1 MPELLAKRVSN
12 YELFF
17 DLAFVL
23 GISQLTSSI
32 HLSHVGVQEIFS
44 FIISN
49 IILLNLWMTEV
60 FYYNKYG
67 DSRRIDIFSVI
78 ALMFVVGNLALT
90 FDMNMAHLYA
100 GHPTV
105 VIFNWLLILAYAI
118 IALQYFLKGRVLGFN
133 RDRRFSIVACAI
145 YGISLLPFALGLL
158 GANIWTVLIYL
169 IPNIFPVLTRRYHD
183 SSRINFPHAVER
195 AQLVTILT
203 LGETAIAIISTYP
216 LTESLYQGAL
226 LFAGMSFMFISYM
239 TQTFLAIDHHR
250 QAAGSLLFYAHIPIF
265 IGINIFTVGIEF
277 LADSHHANLGFAL
290 FLFGFL
296 SFYAGVVT
304 TTHYNQS
311 IYQLHLKTYL
321 KIGLLL
327 GIGAFIMSLVRHHIL
342 LLSLV
347 LCATTWA
354 YNRYYLTVRRRK
366 REYHNIPHPDPRK
379 NLRDFS

>member
-1 MPELLAKRVSN
+1 MPELIAKRVSN

-17 DLAFVL
+17 DLTFIL
-23 GISQLTSSI
+23 GTSQLTASI
-32 HLSHVGVQEIFS
+32 HLSHVGVQEILS
-44 FIISN
+44 FMVLN
-49 IILLNLWMTEV
+49 IILLNLWVAETL
-60 FYYNKYG
+60 YYNRYG

-90 FDMNMAHLYA
+90 FDINTAHLYA

-105 VIFNWLLILAYAI
+105 VCFNWLLILAYAI

-133 RDRRFSIVACAI
+133 RDIRFSIVACVI
-145 YGISLLPFALGLL
+145 YGVSLLPFALGLL
-158 GANIWTVLIYL
+158 GANIWSVLIYL
-169 IPNIFPVLTRRYHD
+169 IPNIVPILTRHYHE
-183 SSRINFPHAVER
+183 SSRINFPHVLER
-195 AQLVTILT
+195 AQLMTILT
-203 LGETAIAIISTYP
+203 LGETVIAIISTYP

-239 TQTFLAIDHHR
+239 TQTFVEIDHHR
-250 QAAGSLLFYAHIPIF
+250 QTAGLLLLYAHIPIV

-277 LADSHHANLGFAL
+277 LADSHHANLGFA
-290 FLFGFL
+290 FVLFGFL
-296 SFYAGVVT
+296 SFYAGILT
-304 TTHYNQS
+304 TTHYNHS
-311 IYQLHLKTYL
+311 FYQLHLKTYL

-327 GIGAFIMSLVRHHIL
+327 GIGAASMFLVRHHIL
-342 LLSLV
+342 LLALV

-354 YNRYYLTVRRRK
+354 YNHYFMAVRRKK

>member
-1 MPELLAKRVSN
+1 MPEFLTKRVSN

-44 FIISN
+44 FIISK

-78 ALMFVVGNLALT
+78 VLMFVVGNLALT

-133 RDRRFSIVACAI
+133 RDIIFSIVVCAI

-169 IPNIFPVLTRRYHD
+169 IPNIFPFLTRRYHD

-203 LGETAIAIISTYP
+203 LGETVIAIISTYP

-250 QAAGSLLFYAHIPIF
+250 QTAGSLLFYAHIPIF

-290 FLFGFL
+290 FLFSLL
-296 SFYAGVVT
+296 SFYAGVLT

-311 IYQLHLKTYL
+311 IY
-321 KIGLLL
+321 
-327 GIGAFIMSLVRHHIL
+327 
-342 LLSLV
+342 
-347 LCATTWA
+347 
-354 YNRYYLTVRRRK
+354 
-366 REYHNIPHPDPRK
+366 
-379 NLRDFS
+379 

>member
-133 RDRRFSIVACAI
+133 RDIRFSIVACAI

-203 LGETAIAIISTYP
+203 LGETVIAIISTYP

-265 IGINIFTVGIEF
+265 IGISIFTVGIEF
-277 LADSHHANLGFAL
+277 LADSHHTNLGFAL
-290 FLFGFL
+290 FPFGFL

-354 YNRYYLTVRRRK
+354 YNRYYLAVRRRK